1 MISKS
6 NISRARLAS
15 TVSAGVI
22 AIFAFGGNAIAQ
34 DAKKANTE
42 TVIITGSR
50 LQGKI
55 ERAVSPVAVID
66 KDKLLENAVVDID
79 DQLKKENQ
87 FAASIGSTSTPSSTD
102 AQGASTLDMRGMGQN
117 RTLVLING
125 TRATPFGFRNSVDVN
140 TIPSTLIKRIE
151 YLTGGASAVYG
162 ADAVAGVANFILE
175 DKFNGIE
182 VTASGGMAEEG
193 DATQYAVG
201 LTAGKNF
208 SEGRG
213 NLTAYVGYAERGR
226 LRRADRDWAIIEYV
240 DEKVGTVSTGKF
252 IPATTTTS
260 RGGNFTR
267 QCPVVATTC
276 PAIYN
281 SFNLTSIGGS
291 ANNSSFNFNNDGQL
305 VSSAFSD
312 TVSTFESFINPQD
325 RTNGALFFTYDM
337 SDKLK
342 FWSRATISKINN
354 TGSFTFSN
362 PAGTVASPVL
372 IRRDNPYIT
381 TQLAQVF
388 AGAYNK
394 NFAGTATGSDAF
406 FAVPSRSLVEFG
418 PRTDENERTSYQFA
432 AGFKG
437 EITDHLRWDF
447 SIISGHSDE
456 DTLRYGEG
464 SPVRLAQ
471 AANARLVSGAA
482 QCTDTSNGCVPVNLF
497 GPNSIS
503 KEAAAWIMGAPLA
516 FGRNRDQNVVST
528 NFYGDTEE
536 FFKFKGGP
544 VQWSLGFEYR
554 YEYGNMY
561 WDPRILAG
569 DYFGGTKR
577 QNGFAKFDLGEVY
590 TELRAPVLSDLPFI
604 KRLDIEGAYR
614 ISQHSQAGTY
624 NNSKIGFNWQVDDN
638 IRFRGSKQTVFR
650 APNIGELWGV
660 VGSQTAARTAASQ
673 KIDVCSNPTAT
684 GADAALCVLT
694 GAPAA
699 PFTEAS
705 TSYLTPFGGDP
716 NMRPETGDTYTL
728 GFVVTPKFLPGFTF
742 IADYWNIK
750 LEDAIGGLSA
760 AATVNLCYVVS
771 KDINSTYCQRIKR
784 DSAGQISEVST
795 VDINVANFETSGV
808 DFSAH
813 YSMKTPSFMPG
824 QKLNFAL
831 TGGWLENFVKQA
843 TPLEA
848 KVNCVGY
855 FGVAGSCSDA
865 GVGSRPMPKWRGS
878 FSTSWVINDFTL
890 RGTWRYF
897 GEVDEGYSTTGT
909 RSTNFIKH
917 IDAQNYFD
925 LGATWRIN
933 PKLRASLSV
942 TNVGDVEPP
951 LLGSAQFDA
960 NTIPSVYDVVGRRY
974 GLSLV
979 WKY

>member
-1 MISKS
+1 MISNGLK
-6 NISRARLAS
+6 NRAHLAASVSMGVMALFAYS
-15 TVSAGVI
+15 TN
-22 AIFAFGGNAIAQ
+22 AFAQ
-34 DAKKANTE
+34 DAKKSNTE

-87 FAASIGSTSTPSSTD
+87 FAASIGSTSTPSTTD
-102 AQGASTLDMRGMGQN
+102 AMGASTLDMRGMGQN

-175 DKFNGIE
+175 DKYDGIE

-208 SEGRG
+208 NEGRG

-226 LRRADRDWAIIEYV
+226 LLRIDRDWAATEYI
-240 DEKVGTVSTGKF
+240 DNSATGK
-252 IPATTTTS
+252 IDLVRGTTTS

-267 QCPVVATTC
+267 SGGGNV
-276 PAIYN
+276 
-281 SFNLTSIGGS
+281 FNLTSVGGS
-291 ANNSSFNFNNDGQL
+291 ATNASFNFNNDGQL
-305 VSSAFSD
+305 VSSAFTDSQ
-312 TVSTFESFINPQD
+312 TSFESFINPQD
-325 RTNGALFFTYDM
+325 RTNGALFFTYDLN
-337 SDKLK
+337 DKLK

-362 PAGTVASPVL
+362 PAGTVGSPIL
-372 IRRDNPYIT
+372 IRKDNPYIT

-388 AGAYNK
+388 AGAYNR
-394 NFAGTATGSDAF
+394 NFTNTGAGTDAF
-406 FAVPSRSLVEFG
+406 LAVPNRSFVEFG
-418 PRTDENERTSYQFA
+418 PRTDENQRTSSQIA
-432 AGFKG
+432 VGLKG

-447 SIISGHSDE
+447 SIVSGHSDE
-456 DTLRYGEG
+456 DTMRYGEG
-464 SPVRLAQ
+464 SPARLAQ
-471 AANARLVSGAA
+471 AANARLVNGVA
-482 QCTDTSNGCVPVNLF
+482 QCTDTSNGCVPINLF

-503 KEAAAWIMGAPLA
+503 KEAAAWIMGTPLA

-536 FFKFKGGP
+536 YFNFKGGP

-554 YEYGNMY
+554 YEYGDMY

-577 QNGFAKFDLGEVY
+577 QNGFAKFDLGEIY
-590 TELRAPVLSDLPFI
+590 AELRAPVLSDLPFI

-624 NNSKIGFNWQVDDN
+624 NNSKIGFNWQIDDN

-650 APNIGELWGV
+650 APNIGELWGE
-660 VGSQTAARTAASQ
+660 VGASVLSNTGVIDRCRDVTLYSADAATCA
-673 KIDVCSNPTAT
+673 AT
-684 GADAALCVLT
+684 GAPGSPYTQNIVNGTA
-694 GAPAA
+694 
-699 PFTEAS
+699 
-705 TSYLTPFGGDP
+705 PFGGDP
-716 NMRPETGDTYTL
+716 NMKPETGDTYTL
-728 GFVVTPKFLPGFTF
+728 GFVATPKFLPGFTF

-750 LEDAIGGLSA
+750 LNDAIGGLTA
-760 AATVNLCYVVS
+760 QATVDLCYIVT
-771 KDINSTYCQRIKR
+771 KDANSTYCQRVKR
-784 DSAGQISEVST
+784 ASNGQISAVSL
-795 VDINVANFETSGV
+795 VDINVSNFETSGV

-855 FGVAGSCSDA
+855 FGVAGSCSDS

-878 FSTSWVINDFTL
+878 FSTSWVVNDFTF

-897 GEVDEGYSTTGT
+897 GEVDEGRSATGALT
-909 RSTNFIKH
+909 TNFIKH

-951 LLGSAQFDA
+951 MLGSAQFDA

>member
-1 MISKS
+1 MISNGLK
-6 NISRARLAS
+6 NRAHLAASVSMGVMALFAYS
-15 TVSAGVI
+15 TN
-22 AIFAFGGNAIAQ
+22 AFAQ
-34 DAKKANTE
+34 DAKKSNTE

-102 AQGASTLDMRGMGQN
+102 AMGASTLDMRGMGQN

-175 DKFNGIE
+175 DKYDGIE

-208 SEGRG
+208 NEGRG

-226 LRRADRDWAIIEYV
+226 LLRVDRDWAATEYI
-240 DEKVGTVSTGKF
+240 DNSATGK
-252 IPATTTTS
+252 IDLVRGTTTS

-267 QCPVVATTC
+267 SGGGNV
-276 PAIYN
+276 
-281 SFNLTSIGGS
+281 FNLTSVGGS
-291 ANNSSFNFNNDGQL
+291 ATNASFNFNNDGQL
-305 VSSAFSD
+305 VSSAFTDSQ
-312 TVSTFESFINPQD
+312 TSFESFINPQD
-325 RTNGALFFTYDM
+325 RTNGALFFTYDLN
-337 SDKLK
+337 DKLK

-362 PAGTVASPVL
+362 PAGTVGSPIL
-372 IRRDNPYIT
+372 IRKDNPYIT

-388 AGAYNK
+388 AGAYNR
-394 NFAGTATGSDAF
+394 NFTNTGAGTDAF
-406 FAVPSRSLVEFG
+406 LAVPSRSFVEFG
-418 PRTDENERTSYQFA
+418 PRTDENQRTSSQIA
-432 AGFKG
+432 VGLKG

-447 SIISGHSDE
+447 SIVSGHSDE
-456 DTLRYGEG
+456 DTMRYGEG
-464 SPVRLAQ
+464 SPARLAQ
-471 AANARLVSGAA
+471 AANARLVNGVA
-482 QCTDTSNGCVPVNLF
+482 QCTDTSNGCVPINLF

-503 KEAAAWIMGAPLA
+503 KEAAAWIMGTPLA

-536 FFKFKGGP
+536 YFNFKGGP

-554 YEYGNMY
+554 YEYGDMY

-577 QNGFAKFDLGEVY
+577 QNGFAKFDLGEIY
-590 TELRAPVLSDLPFI
+590 AELRAPVLSDLPFI

-624 NNSKIGFNWQVDDN
+624 NNSKIGFNWQIDDN
-638 IRFRGSKQTVFR
+638 VRFRGSKQTVFR
-650 APNIGELWGV
+650 APNVGELWGV
-660 VGSQTAARTAASQ
+660 VGASILNRTVGNVND
-673 KIDVCSNPTAT
+673 ICTNPTTT
-684 GADAALCVLT
+684 GADAATCLAS

-699 PFTEAS
+699 PYTQVTNQTFQA
-705 TSYLTPFGGDP
+705 PFGGDP
-716 NMRPETGDTYTL
+716 NMKPETGDTYTL
-728 GFVVTPKFLPGFTF
+728 GFVLTPKFLPGFTF
-742 IADYWNIK
+742 IADYWNIQ
-750 LEDAIGGLSA
+750 LNDAIGGLTA
-760 AATVNLCYVVS
+760 TATVNLCYAVS
-771 KDINSTYCQRIKR
+771 KDINSTYCKRIKR
-784 DSAGQISEVST
+784 DSAGQISEVSL
-795 VDINVANFETSGV
+795 VDINVSNFETSGV

-855 FGVAGSCSDA
+855 FGVAGSCSDS

-878 FSTSWVINDFTL
+878 FSTSWVVNDFTF

-897 GEVDEGYSTTGT
+897 GEVDEGRSATGALT
-909 RSTNFIKH
+909 TNFIKH

-951 LLGSAQFDA
+951 MLGSAQFDA